1 MVCPL
6 GLQLREAGQHDWYV
20 DHEQLRQLRE
30 WGSPDLTLI
39 SDPVA
44 YFRANAVKS
53 SSKETISLPA
63 RSRINT

>member
-6 GLQLREAGQHDWYV
+6 ELQQREAGQHDWYV
-20 DHEQLRQLRE
+20 EHEQQRQQRE

-39 SDPVA
+39 SDLVA